1 MKVQIY
7 SDGAA
12 RGNPGPAG
20 IGVVV
25 KHGNKTIAEVAEY
38 LGKTTNNI
46 AEYLAFIRGLEEALA
61 CGAKEVECYADSE
74 LLVRQING
82 EYRVKNEGLVPLFH
96 HAESL
101 LKRFTHHK
109 VIHIRR
115 EKNEEADRLSNQG
128 IDDHQ
133 DSTHGPLFGKI

>member
-1 MKVQIY
+1 MKVSIY

-25 KHGNKTIAEVAEY
+25 KHGHKVVAEVAEY
-38 LGKTTNNI
+38 LGKTTNNV
-46 AEYLAFIRGLEEALA
+46 AEYLAFISGLEEALA

-82 EYRVKNEGLVPLFH
+82 EYKVKNEGLAPLFH
-96 HAESL
+96 HAMAL
-101 LKRFTHHK
+101 LKRFDDFK
-109 VIHIRR
+109 VVYIPR
-115 EKNEEADRLSNQG
+115 EKNKEADRLSNVG
-128 IDDHQ
+128 IDKHQ
-133 DSTHGPLFGKI
+133 RSTHGPLFGTI